1 MKIRKLEN
9 ISDSVVNLK
18 HKNGAETTLPPGQ
31 TLRDID
37 ITNLSE
43 VQGQVKAIHDLT
55 EVSEDSGKTRLD
67 D

>member
-1 MKIRKLEN
+1 MRIKKLEN
-9 ISDSVVNLK
+9 ISNEAVSLK

-43 VQGQVKAIHDLT
+43 VQGQVKATHDLA
-55 EVSEDSGKTRLD
+55 EVNEDKGKIRLD

>member
-1 MKIRKLEN
+1 MRVKRIEN
-9 ISDSVVNLK
+9 ISNEVVNLK

-43 VQGQVKAIHDLT
+43 VQGQVKATHDLT